1 MSSAWPWPLRP
12 QPSSPARSL
21 RRLPLGTLLTRSS
34 ESMSGNT
41 IGMYR
46 GSWLAY
52 PDKFGEGRNPSDG
65 SSYRKG
71 DFSFWY
77 EVISNPVLGS

>member
-1 MSSAWPWPLRP
+1 MTSLLGLAVAAP
-12 QPSSPARSL
+12 PAAAVVGGVAAAATIGDLAYQVVRN
-21 RRLPLGTLLTRSS
+21 LT
-34 ESMSGNT
+34 GAT

-46 GSWLAY
+46 GSRLAY
-52 PDKFGEGRNPSDG
+52 PDKFGAGRNPSDG

-77 EVISNPVLGS
+77 EVVPGAD

>member
-1 MSSAWPWPLRP
+1 
-12 QPSSPARSL
+12 
-21 RRLPLGTLLTRSS
+21 
-34 ESMSGNT
+34 MSGNT